1 MAFED
6 TLSKTTSILKL
17 NELHSQATDE
27 TQKLLIVNK
36 INKLR
41 NKNKTKQK
49 QPITKP
55 LPTSDLKLQLDN
67 KVDTDKAVEL
77 VKKYY
82 YDRYNELLPDF
93 EKEKEKN
100 ESINNTNKVLNIETT
115 NEKKSILHNL
125 ENDYEIIEINIRM
138 KKKYNFDD

>member
-17 NELHSQATDE
+17 NELHAQTTDE
-27 TQKLLIVNK
+27 TQKLLIINK

-49 QPITKP
+49 HPITKP
-55 LPTSDLKLQLDN
+55 LPTSDDN

-82 YDRYNELLPDF
+82 YDRYNQLLPDF

-100 ESINNTNKVLNIETT
+100 ESINNTNKVLNIETP
-115 NEKKSILHNL
+115 NEKKLILHNL
-125 ENDYEIIEINIRM
+125 ENDFEIIEINIRM

>member
-1 MAFED
+1 
-6 TLSKTTSILKL
+6 
-17 NELHSQATDE
+17 
-27 TQKLLIVNK
+27 
-36 INKLR
+36 
-41 NKNKTKQK
+41 
-49 QPITKP
+49 
-55 LPTSDLKLQLDN
+55 LPTSDDN

-93 EKEKEKN
+93 EKQKEKN